1 MTLPLTPETL
11 AAAYD
16 YLRTTPPFD
25 KWSLPESEDVKFK
38 VTRSRRWFARYHWNG
53 NRHTIEVST
62 NSVAYSSTLLSKMS
76 HEMVHLHL
84 EELNMDNRGG
94 PDTHSGAFR
103 RLAEDV
109 CKFHGFDP
117 KAFY

>member
-16 YLRTTPPFD
+16 YL
-25 KWSLPESEDVKFK
+25 PESEEIIFK
-38 VTRSRRWFARYHWNG
+38 VSRSRRWFARYRWNG
-53 NRHTIEVST
+53 KRHTIEISS
-62 NSVAYSSTLLSKMS
+62 NAVAHSSTLLEKMS

-84 EELNMDNRGG
+84 EELKMDSRGT

-103 RLAEDV
+103 HLAEEV
-109 CKFHGFDP
+109 CSVHGFDP
-117 KAFY
+117 KAYY